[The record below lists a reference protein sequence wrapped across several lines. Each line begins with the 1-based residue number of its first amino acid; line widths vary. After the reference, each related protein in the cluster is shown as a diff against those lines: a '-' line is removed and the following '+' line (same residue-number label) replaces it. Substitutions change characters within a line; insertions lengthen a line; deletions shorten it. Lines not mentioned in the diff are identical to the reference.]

1 MFARTVAA
9 CLECAAF
16 PGVLTVPAR
25 PEQLQLLQELVLTMA
40 QYFSVKTHAGLG
52 HLTCRQ
58 SAFGT
63 LRKLDL
69 VGTPLPAA
77 TVVNVATSFTALIA
91 LRQLRLGSCGL
102 TDAAGAATV
111 QAVAAC
117 PHLVEL
123 SLSHNHLGSRCGAAL
138 AVALPDMSCL
148 NSLEIDHCGLQDQDG
163 ALILG
168 ALVHHAS
175 WQFVSLA
182 GEPSH
187 QCTFVRLCPLLSR

>member
-1 MFARTVAA
+1 MFARTIAA
-9 CLECAAF
+9 CLECAAS
-16 PGVLTVPAR
+16 PGVLNVPAP

-40 QYFSVKTHAGLG
+40 QYFSIKTHAR
-52 HLTCRQ
+52 TCRQ

-69 VGTPLPAA
+69 VGTPLPTA

-148 NSLEIDHCGLQDQDG
+148 NSLEVDHCGLQDQDG

-182 GEPSH
+182 GEPSR
-187 QCTFVRLCPLLSR
+187 QCTFMTLCPWLSM